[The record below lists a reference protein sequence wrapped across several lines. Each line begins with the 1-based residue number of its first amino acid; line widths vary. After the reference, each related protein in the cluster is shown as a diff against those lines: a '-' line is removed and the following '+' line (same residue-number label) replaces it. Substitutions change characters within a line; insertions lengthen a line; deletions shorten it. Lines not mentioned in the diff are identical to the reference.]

1 MTNIMQSNNLV
12 TKSDQKKLSKSELI
26 KLLLKHN
33 ERIEKKKKS
42 KFKGLFLLPE
52 KAQDRWFKNIKTAS
66 FHNHHNS

>member
-1 MTNIMQSNNLV
+1 MTNIMQSNIMV

-33 ERIEKKKKS
+33 ERIEKMKS

-52 KAQDRWFKNIKTAS
+52 KVQDRWFKNIKTAS